1 MIKAGDTVA
10 VHYTGTLNDGTVF
23 DSSVGREPLSF
34 QAGAGMMIKG
44 FDDAVMGMTIGETK
58 KVNIPSAEAYGEYR
72 DDMVIEVNR
81 MDIPE
86 NIPLELGG
94 MLTMHNGQY
103 EIPVIIKE
111 VTAIKVV
118 VDANHT
124 LAGQDLNFDIEIVS
138 VEAGGDM
145 EIDYTQ
151 ITPQ

>member
-44 FDDAVMGMTIGETK
+44 FDDAVMGMTVGETK
-58 KVNIPSAEAYGEYR
+58 KVNIPSVEAYGEYR
-72 DDMVIEVNR
+72 DDMLIEVNR